1 MPSLKESDV
10 DIVIAKKENAL
21 PHTHDFLEFAY
32 VTKGKCEHYLNGEKR
47 TLSSGDFFII
57 DYGAMHGYEVYNDE
71 DFELINVIFKPR
83 VIDKTLSSC
92 RNFTDLMNHYLLRIN
107 DECVLPSPS
116 NRVYFDDDGEILG
129 VVNRITGEFFAK
141 KPGYM
146 AVIRSLIIELIIL
159 TARKIDR
166 NYSYGDVAGYMLKSA
181 NENYARP
188 ETLNEIAE
196 KFNYSVPYLSQKFL
210 SAYGIGY
217 RDYVVGVKLNEAAR
231 LIANS
236 DDKIYEIAK
245 LVGYEDLNFFY
256 SSFKKRFGVS
266 PAKYRKTSG

>member
-1 MPSLKESDV
+1 MPFLKESDV

-107 DECVLPSPS
+107 YEYVLPSPS

-166 NYSYGDVAGYMLKSA
+166 DYSYGDVAGYMLKSA

-236 DDKIYEIAK
+236 DDKIYEVVSIERGCYRI
-245 LVGYEDLNFFY
+245 VDESGEDYLYFSEMFEI
-256 SSFKKRFGVS
+256 VEE
-266 PAKYRKTSG
+266 

>member
-166 NYSYGDVAGYMLKSA
+166 DYSYGDVAGYM
-181 NENYARP
+181 
-188 ETLNEIAE
+188 LNEIAE